1 MEGQLGFRKKY
12 KMTGTPGN
20 ALATGKGTRDINSGP
35 SGSKLAPKNEYA
47 KKANVHSNGLK
58 SKQAW

>member
-20 ALATGKGTRDINSGP
+20 AMATGKGMKPDAGK
-35 SGSKLAPKNEYA
+35 SGSSMAMKSDFNS
-47 KKANVHSNGLK
+47 KKNVHSNGLK

>member
-1 MEGQLGFRKKY
+1 MDGVGFRKAY

-20 ALATGKGTRDINSGP
+20 AMAKGQGTRDINSGA
-35 SGSKLAPKNEYA
+35 SGSKQAPANEYA
-47 KKANVHSNGLK
+47 KKVNVKGGGLK

>member
-20 ALATGKGTRDINSGP
+20 ALATGKGMAPDSGK
-35 SGSKLAPKNEYA
+35 SGSSLAPKNQFNS
-47 KKANVHSNGLK
+47 KVNVKGNGLK